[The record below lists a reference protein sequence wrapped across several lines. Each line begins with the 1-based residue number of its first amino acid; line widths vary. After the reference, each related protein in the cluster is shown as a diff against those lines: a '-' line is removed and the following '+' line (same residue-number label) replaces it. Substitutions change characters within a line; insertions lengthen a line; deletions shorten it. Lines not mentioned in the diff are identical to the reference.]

1 MNILEGARVAITG
14 AAGTVGR
21 GIVDHLLKLNVAEV
35 RALDNGE
42 SELAD
47 LDLLYGDDDRYH
59 AFLCDIRSSEK
70 LNGMFRSMDYV
81 IHAAALKHVPL
92 CERSPIEAIQTNII
106 GLQNVIQAAT
116 ANRVQKVLFT
126 SSDKAVNPTN
136 VMGTSKLMGERLM
149 TAANAVDRDP
159 LRTVFLST
167 RFGNIAGSS
176 GSVIP
181 LVCKQIERGGPIT
194 LTDSEMTRFIM
205 SLDEAVRL
213 MIEAI
218 QVGCG
223 GEVFVMKMPVVRVA
237 DLLEV
242 LVDLVAPVY
251 GFDPSEIEI
260 RETGARPGEKFYEEL
275 INDEEIRRTVELE
288 NMFAVLPAFRN
299 IYNSV
304 KFDYSNVKS
313 RQIDREYNSQ
323 QESPIDH
330 DEIRRLLL
338 HPDVLPTNVSA
349 RFKDE
354 GHIREVPLAV
364 AKVLAGTVIVPAPR
378 KGNGQIA
385 QALSTTDD
393 AAAQEG

>member
-1 MNILEGARVAITG
+1 
-14 AAGTVGR
+14 
-21 GIVDHLLKLNVAEV
+21 
-35 RALDNGE
+35 
-42 SELAD
+42 
-47 LDLLYGDDDRYH
+47 
-59 AFLCDIRSSEK
+59 
-70 LNGMFRSMDYV
+70 
-81 IHAAALKHVPL
+81 
-92 CERSPIEAIQTNII
+92 
-106 GLQNVIQAAT
+106 
-116 ANRVQKVLFT
+116 
-126 SSDKAVNPTN
+126 
-136 VMGTSKLMGERLM
+136 
-149 TAANAVDRDP
+149 
-159 LRTVFLST
+159 
-167 RFGNIAGSS
+167 
-176 GSVIP
+176 
-181 LVCKQIERGGPIT
+181 
-194 LTDSEMTRFIM
+194 M